1 MLVSL
6 ASCGD
11 EVSSTIESSTPDS
24 TSSSSLPESSSEETS
39 SSSEEDSSSTSIEE
53 ESDPEPEV
61 TYSNYRRNGELVVIS
76 DSGLTDPIYYGSEV
90 EYSFIGGNDG
100 SKGSA
105 YEFDMLPGSPVT
117 FTYDDTEYGTAYQ
130 NITSI
135 DALYSAPATLN
146 MFMTLFGIDM
156 SIDYPH
162 FFDSACL
169 DYSANATAENVP
181 DDTLSLSYIDGM
193 LSFAHTNNGYIQN
206 TSSEGTEDESSSGDS
221 EILRGFAESYL
232 GELPSIDID
241 AQLDSI
247 IDLLAEID
255 FSQLDAADIE
265 IDLVSLFK
273 SFDTLLPEGTD
284 WETISSTLG
293 IIGGVLYVLGGGLD
307 ITVDSSILS
316 NSVDVTL
323 SLNELGIERAG
334 TMINTLIGDLDGI
347 SIGLGDAAIGFTLY
361 NTFDKSNLISDLWI
375 KGTINIGAMGLEFPI
390 GIDLDLGF
398 CEIEQFSNQLA
409 SLDFDFTLNGISLL
423 YASLSLDDQISE
435 LPSDFFSDISS
446 GLETYR
452 TISDEAEA
460 YWSQIKGWV
469 SSTNY
474 YADPSVIDI
483 TSAGGE
489 YIHGVAN
496 EYENLSDEAK
506 IIIGAEINAD
516 SIVAGYDEGVSYLA
530 SVITRYQA
538 FVTDGEL
545 LPSEIKTMFTAGFNY
560 STYTMNYITDYVNFE
575 EAIAEQEG
583 GEECV
588 NAIHSTFDTYVSKIE
603 TALETAEAYTGS
615 RTDDNL
621 AAYIA
626 AAQNI
631 SSDEISS
638 LDTVIYGEYEE
649 RYDAVKDTYSD
660 AINTAAEAYLR
671 YEIKNKITSSA
682 SYDTIVSLVCNE
694 TFEAV
699 RSIYGDSNTVSYMAT
714 NIFGTASGTTY
725 VNRIKSK
732 CQEEADAIFEEVC
745 GYFKSATTLTEFN
758 TLLSE
763 NSIEEDIA
771 TLDKVELYTL
781 GTTNYSAGSTS
792 LIAYARKT
800 LTDPAE

>member
-11 EVSSTIESSTPDS
+11 SGVSSPVESSTP
-24 TSSSSLPESSSEETS
+24 SSSLPEETS
-39 SSSEEDSSSTSIEE
+39 PSSTEDSSSTPIEE
-53 ESDPEPEV
+53 EVEPEPEPEPEV
-61 TYSNYRRNGELVVIS
+61 TYSNYRRNGELIVVS

-105 YEFDMLPGSPVT
+105 YEFDMLPGSPVS

-135 DALYSAPATLN
+135 GALYSAPATLN
-146 MFMTLFGIDM
+146 TLMTLFGADM
-156 SIDYPH
+156 TIDYPH
-162 FFDSACL
+162 FFDSARL

-193 LSFAHTNNGYIQN
+193 LSFAHTSNGYIQN
-206 TSSEGTEDESSSGDS
+206 DSSEGTEDENSSSGDS

-241 AQLDSI
+241 AELDSI
-247 IDLLAEID
+247 IDQLAELD

-273 SFDTLLPEGTD
+273 SYDTLLPEGTD
-284 WETISSTLG
+284 WATVSSILG
-293 IIGGVLYVLGGGLD
+293 TIGGVLYVLGGGLD

-323 SLNELGIERAG
+323 SLNELGIERAN
-334 TMINTLIGDLDGI
+334 TMINTLVGDLDGI
-347 SIGLGDAAIGFTLY
+347 AIGLGDAAIGFTLY

-375 KGTINIGAMGLEFPI
+375 KGTIDIVAMGFEFPI

-409 SLDFDFTLNGISLL
+409 SLDLDLTINGISLI
-423 YASLSLDDQISE
+423 YASLSLDDRISE

-446 GLETYR
+446 DLETYR
-452 TISDEAEA
+452 TINNEAEA
-460 YWSQIKGWV
+460 YWSRIKGWV

-489 YIHGVAN
+489 YIRGVAN

-506 IIIGAEINAD
+506 IIIGSEIDAD

-530 SVITRYQA
+530 NVVTLYQA
-538 FVTDGEL
+538 FVADGEL
-545 LPSEIKTMFTAGFNY
+545 LPSEINTMFMTSFNY
-560 STYTMNYITDYVNFE
+560 TTYSMNYITDYVNFE

-583 GEECV
+583 GEDCV
-588 NAIHSTFDTYVSKIE
+588 NAIHSTFDTFVSNVE
-603 TALETAEAYTGS
+603 TALATAEAYTGS
-615 RTDDNL
+615 RSDEDL

-626 AAQNI
+626 AAQDI
-631 SSDEISS
+631 SSGELSS
-638 LDTVIYGEYEE
+638 LDTIIYGEYKE
-649 RYDAVKDTYSD
+649 RYDAVKDSYSNV
-660 AINTAAEAYLR
+660 INTAAEAYLR
-671 YEIKNKITSSA
+671 YQIKNNITATA
-682 SYDTIVSLVCNE
+682 SYDTLVSLVCNE
-694 TFEAV
+694 TFEAI
-699 RSIYGDSNTVSYMAT
+699 RSIYGDSNTVSYMAM
-714 NIFGTASGTTY
+714 NIFGTGSATTY
-725 VNRIKSK
+725 VNRIKNK
-732 CQEEADAIFEEVC
+732 CQAEADEIFEEVC
-745 GYFKSATTLTEFN
+745 GCFKSATTLAEFN
-758 TLLSE
+758 DSLSE
-763 NSIEEDIA
+763 NSIEEEIA
-771 TLDKVELYTL
+771 TLDKLELYTL

-792 LIAYARKT
+792 LIAYARNT